1 MNQSKRYLKEPPVIA
16 GVVVLVVF
24 SITALIWQWG
34 GFQKFELLVYDQLIR
49 ETRRPLNAPTQV
61 VLVPIEEA
69 DISNPQWGGYPLRDS
84 VCAQILERITACEP
98 AAVGVDIYRDIPV
111 PFDGAERAV
120 LDKTLTEHPEIVCI
134 FLMGQSSRKSVPPP
148 SALKDVP
155 QQIGFNDFPRDD
167 QADQIVRRGLMF
179 MEIGGETF
187 TSLSLQL
194 AQTYLESKEI
204 YLEPVGDDSQ
214 DLKLGAMTLSPL
226 RGSEGGYVDAD
237 VGGYQVF
244 IDFRNDIDFPRV
256 TLTELLA
263 DGFDASRLKG
273 KLVLLGTWA
282 PSIKDTLQTPLSADF
297 PGPQLQAVVA
307 DQLLRGALGE
317 PGASTLRTWSETTE
331 ALWLLL
337 ACCLGVLAGL
347 FSRTSV
353 QLAASGTI
361 TGLLIGTVVYAA
373 FGTGLWIPGVMPLV
387 GGYAAMAVIVAYRS
401 AYEKKQNNILM
412 HIFSQHV
419 SGKIAEQIWEQRETF
434 LKGNLPRPQKLT
446 ATVLFCDLRGFTT
459 ISESLDP
466 EELIDWL
473 NEYMEIMSHI
483 IISNDG
489 VIGKYIGDAIMAMF
503 GVPVPRTSR
512 DEMSQDAV
520 AAVRCAMEMEKGLE
534 ELHKK
539 WGPKGLPC
547 AKMRVGIYTGDMVAG
562 SVGGSQRLEYTVIG
576 DTVNVA
582 SRLESFDRDFAHPRL
597 GDRVSRTIIGLQTRE
612 LLDDSFETIQIGD
625 MALKGKSEPLPLF
638 LLCRKDYPPANDI
651 TDTSESETSS

>member
-1 MNQSKRYLKEPPVIA
+1 MSASAKSLQEPPVIA
-16 GVVVLVVF
+16 GLVVLVVF
-24 SITALIWQWG
+24 AITALIWQWG
-34 GFQKFELLVYDQLIR
+34 GFQKFELQVYDHLVR
-49 ETRRPLNAPTQV
+49 ETRNRLDAATQV
-61 VLVPIEEA
+61 VLVPVQEE

-84 VCAQILERITACEP
+84 VCAQILNKIMACEP

-111 PFDGAERAV
+111 PFDGAEREV
-120 LDKTLTEHPEIVCI
+120 LDKTLTAHPEIVCI
-134 FLMGQSSRKSVPPP
+134 FLMGQDGRKAVSPPDV
-148 SALKDVP
+148 LKEAP

-167 QADQIVRRGLMF
+167 QADQIIRRGLLF
-179 MEIGGETF
+179 MEMSGETF

-194 AQTYLESKEI
+194 AQTYLEAKEI
-204 YLEPVGDDSQ
+204 YLEPVSEDSH

-226 RGSEGGYVDAD
+226 QGSEGGYVDAD
-237 VGGYQVF
+237 VGGYQIF
-244 IDFRNDIDFPRV
+244 IDFRSEIDFPKV
-256 TLTELLA
+256 TLSELLA
-263 DGFDASRLKG
+263 DDFDASRLRG
-273 KLVLLGTWA
+273 KLVIFGTWA

-297 PGPQLQAVVA
+297 PGPQLQAMVA

-317 PGASTLRTWSETTE
+317 PSASTVRTWSEAVE
-331 ALWLLL
+331 CLWLFT

-347 FSRTSV
+347 FSRSSV
-353 QLAASGTI
+353 QLAASATV
-361 TGLLIGTVVYAA
+361 TGLVIGAIVYAA
-373 FGTGLWIPGVMPLV
+373 FGSGLWIPGVMPLV
-387 GGYAAMAVIVAYRS
+387 GGYAAMAAIVAYRS

-466 EELIDWL
+466 AELIDWL
-473 NEYMEIMSHI
+473 NEYMEVMSDVV
-483 IISNDG
+483 ISNDG

-512 DEMSQDAV
+512 DEMSQDAI
-520 AAVRCAMEMEKGLE
+520 AAVNCAMEMEKGLQ
-534 ELHKK
+534 ELHKR

-582 SRLESFDRDFAHPRL
+582 SRLESFDRDFEHPRL
-597 GDRVSRTIIGLQTRE
+597 GDRVCRTIIGLQTRE
-612 LLDDSFETIQIGD
+612 LLGDNFETIQIGD

-638 LLCRKDYPPANDI
+638 LVCREDYPPSNDT
-651 TDTSESETSS
+651 TDTPPESET